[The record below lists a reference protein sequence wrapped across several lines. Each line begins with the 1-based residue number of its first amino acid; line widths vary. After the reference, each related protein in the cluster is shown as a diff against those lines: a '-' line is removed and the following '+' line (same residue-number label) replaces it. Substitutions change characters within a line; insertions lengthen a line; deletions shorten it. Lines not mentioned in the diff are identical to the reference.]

1 MGRRHQE
8 WVSIQWKKVL
18 QPEGCEDGMGASG
31 SVSAL
36 LLGVGGAPLPGAG
49 VVIARIPAISSPR
62 VQPGQDKWKGCS
74 G

>member
-1 MGRRHQE
+1 
-8 WVSIQWKKVL
+8 
-18 QPEGCEDGMGASG
+18 MGASG

-49 VVIARIPAISSPR
+49 VVVARIPAISSPR